1 MTTTSTCL
9 ERTPLAVADETPTE
23 PLAVLAARAAC
34 AMEQSIQRLVLASDE
49 NLGHLE
55 RQAAQD
61 VQALLRQAIQR
72 GAQAKADATPP
83 ICPVC
88 GHKLTRLSSGQ
99 ARTFQTRFGSIT
111 VQRTRGYCKRCRKW
125 RIPADAA
132 LGLEASAGYSPA
144 VQDMAALLA
153 SKMPVEDASAVLEHL
168 TGVKLPRATL
178 DREARRQGERAQAL
192 RTQLDQQAATEKKQ
206 LELTLEPYQMIIQL
220 DAWNIRERD
229 GWGQSR
235 LLRRKGQEPERW
247 HWVYTGTCFR
257 LDQRGQT
264 AGGRPVITERGFVAT
279 RAGLEPCANNFTPR
293 PCAVGVKLFAQGVQA
308 RPGSHKTAFG
318 DDGTAPGGLAT
329 LVEPKTGARV
339 NPVPPFGFLPLP
351 AQKAALA
358 PTIPFPNVPR
368 IQLNDHLVGFQ
379 RQFQLFLFGGRL
391 LIQLGAQGLGS
402 FSLAPRF
409 PVQCGAG
416 KFNARQVF
424 EDGAGVFDRHFAGQQ
439 CGHVLHGGRIAGA
452 RFQPQGGIGGNAPF
466 AAAFA
471 VATGALNGYGPKT
484 RLKSTRLSAGKPG
497 ELVPAHRT
505 NRRGRIGFGLRPALD
520 RLSEQCL
527 YILGG
532 LAFQMT
538 EVFITGQYQAL
549 NGLLHRTSGAGRQ
562 HGQRLSRRFIGYGE
576 RSAFKTG
583 RGRCHARSL
592 HYPARN

>member
-9 ERTPLAVADETPTE
+9 ERSPLAVADETPTE

-132 LGLEASAGYSPA
+132 LGLEESAGYSPA

-229 GWGQSR
+229 GSGQSR

-279 RAGLEPCANNFTPR
+279 RAGLDALREQLHAEALRRGLGQAAGALVIGDGAAWIWRLADDRWPQARQRLDCYHAIQHLV
-293 PCAVGVKLFAQGVQA
+293 AVGRALFGEDKARFKTWLKPLVKQLKHDSSLKVIRQLEEILASLPSGATAQALAKEVQYFHEHQNRMDYRA
-308 RPGSHKTAFG
+308 GRRAGEPIGSGPVEATCRQTQCRFKRPGQFWSVKGDEALLCLETFWRNHRWHLLFPHTAF
-318 DDGTAPGGLAT
+318 
-329 LVEPKTGARV
+329 
-339 NPVPPFGFLPLP
+339 N
-351 AQKAALA
+351 
-358 PTIPFPNVPR
+358 
-368 IQLNDHLVGFQ
+368 
-379 RQFQLFLFGGRL
+379 
-391 LIQLGAQGLGS
+391 
-402 FSLAPRF
+402 
-409 PVQCGAG
+409 
-416 KFNARQVF
+416 
-424 EDGAGVFDRHFAGQQ
+424 
-439 CGHVLHGGRIAGA
+439 
-452 RFQPQGGIGGNAPF
+452 
-466 AAAFA
+466 
-471 VATGALNGYGPKT
+471 
-484 RLKSTRLSAGKPG
+484 
-497 ELVPAHRT
+497 
-505 NRRGRIGFGLRPALD
+505 
-520 RLSEQCL
+520 
-527 YILGG
+527 
-532 LAFQMT
+532 
-538 EVFITGQYQAL
+538 
-549 NGLLHRTSGAGRQ
+549 
-562 HGQRLSRRFIGYGE
+562 
-576 RSAFKTG
+576 
-583 RGRCHARSL
+583 
-592 HYPARN
+592 PARN